1 MDVDA
6 AINIII
12 DESDPTSPLLVDIQN
27 DKGEEI
33 NIGEREVQNDG
44 LTKLRI
50 RILDII
56 NHVDL

>member
-1 MDVDA
+1 MDVDV
-6 AINIII
+6 AINIIL
-12 DESDPTSPLLVDIQN
+12 DESDPTNPLLVDIQN

-56 NHVDL
+56 NNEAL